1 MRNDVLFKYSAFLNS
16 LVALQFHSKIGEQAF
31 FSALKRIAKF
41 RGENFEVECWIRNTS
56 GL

>member
-1 MRNDVLFKYSAFLNS
+1 MLFKYSAFLNS

-31 FSALKRIAKF
+31 FPALKRVAKF